1 MEDTQIN
8 NRTVS
13 IKDRWL
19 IALPDTPLG
28 RLNLIFGPKGLA
40 LLLFEEDY
48 LLPGIPEA
56 SSDWMMAVGKALQNY
71 FAGASVDFPSIPLNP
86 RGTPFQLR
94 VWEELRRIPTG
105 STISYRELAHRVG
118 SPKGFRAVG
127 QANAANP
134 IPIIVPC
141 HRVIH
146 SDGSLGGYSSGP
158 DRKRWL
164 LRHEGVF

>member
-1 MEDTQIN
+1 MN
-8 NRTVS
+8 NRIVS

-19 IALPDTPLG
+19 LSLPDTPLG
-28 RLNLIFGPKGLA
+28 TLNLIFSHKGLA

-48 LLPGIPEA
+48 LPPGIPEA
-56 SSDWMMAVGKALQNY
+56 STDWMMAVGKALQNY

-86 RGTPFQLR
+86 WGTPFQLR
-94 VWEELRRIPTG
+94 VWEELRRIPRG
-105 STISYRELAHRVG
+105 GTISYKELAHRVG

-164 LRHEGVF
+164 LRHEGCF

>member
-1 MEDTQIN
+1 MN

-71 FAGASVDFPSIPLNP
+71 FAGASVDFPSIPLDLY
-86 RGTPFQLR
+86 GTPFQLR
-94 VWEELRRIPTG
+94 VWQELRRIPRG
-105 STISYRELAHRVG
+105 GTISYKELAQRSG

-141 HRVIH
+141 HRVINA
-146 SDGSLGGYSSGP
+146 DGSLGGYSSGL